1 MNIYEITENLGSIVF
16 ADADTGVIIVWNGS
30 AMLNWMNQDDVS
42 GSRFKNTDVRTN
54 YNIKNISNAEIK
66 AREWFK
72 EELAEEGL

>member
-42 GSRFKNTDVRTN
+42 GSRFKNTDARTN
-54 YNIKNISNAEIK
+54 YEIKTISNAEIK

>member
-16 ADADTGVIIVWNGS
+16 ADADTGVLIVWNGS

-54 YNIKNISNAEIK
+54 YSIKNISNAEIK